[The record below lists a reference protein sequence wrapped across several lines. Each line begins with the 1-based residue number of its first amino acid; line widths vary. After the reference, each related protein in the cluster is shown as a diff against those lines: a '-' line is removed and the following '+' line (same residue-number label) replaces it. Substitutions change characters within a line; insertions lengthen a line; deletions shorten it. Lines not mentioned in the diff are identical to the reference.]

1 MNHHGENPLTLLPPP
16 ADSGTGVFQDGN
28 LVGVVTHAGN
38 RGGSKLLMCTPLDM
52 LQKFLADVQS
62 IHPVGGDYHLYG
74 DLAAR
79 TMGQR

>member
-1 MNHHGENPLTLLPPP
+1 M
-16 ADSGTGVFQDGN
+16 
-28 LVGVVTHAGN
+28 GVVTHAGN